1 MVEDTMKAVREAE
14 EKAAQLIRDASEQ
27 GRRLVEDAK
36 KQAELRQEETALRFK
51 GDLAAA
57 REEADREG
65 SDYLERAMKEADEG
79 IEAMNAAAGKKADT
93 AVEMIIS
100 ELI

>member
-27 GRRLVEDAK
+27 GKKLVEDAK
-36 KQAELRQEETALRFK
+36 KQAQIRQEETALRFK
-51 GDLAAA
+51 SDLAAA
-57 REEADREG
+57 RKESDREG
-65 SDYLERAMKEADEG
+65 SEYLKRAVEEADVE
-79 IEAMNAAAGKKADT
+79 IDAMNAAAKKKADA
-93 AVEMIIS
+93 AVAMIIS